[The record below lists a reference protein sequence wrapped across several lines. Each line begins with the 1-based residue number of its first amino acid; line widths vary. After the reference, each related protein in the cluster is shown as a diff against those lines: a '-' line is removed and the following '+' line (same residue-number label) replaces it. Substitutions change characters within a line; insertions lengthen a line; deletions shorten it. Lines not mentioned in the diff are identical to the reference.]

1 MTVRRYLPQ
10 RLIIATGNSGKL
22 REFKDLLAPLD
33 IPLLSLGEIGS
44 ISEPDETGATFAENA
59 AIKASSYALQTGE
72 WVIADDSGLEI
83 DHLHGAPGVHSARF
97 GGAAS
102 GYDEK
107 MRLILKQL
115 NNVGV
120 TNRGARFVSV
130 VALAKPTGEIAIMAD
145 GTCPGVIG
153 TAPRGTNGF
162 GYDPIF
168 IPDGFDR
175 TFGEMSDD
183 EKRVLSHRGKASKAF
198 IRQMLDFTGL

>member
-1 MTVRRYLPQ
+1 MTVRKDLPH

-33 IPLLSLGEIGS
+33 IHLLSLGEIGS

-72 WVIADDSGLEI
+72 WVLADDSGLEI
-83 DHLHGAPGVHSARF
+83 DHLHGAPGIHSARF

-102 GYDEK
+102 DYDEM

-130 VALAKPTGEIAIMAD
+130 VALAKPTGEIAIIAD
-145 GTCPGVIG
+145 GTCPGAIG
-153 TAPRGTNGF
+153 FEPRGTNGF